1 MFLLKIKFVLICFG
15 KFVEK
20 YKKSNFNNNIMNN
33 SSSIYHNTALN

>member
-1 MFLLKIKFVLICFG
+1 MFFG

-33 SSSIYHNTALN
+33 LSSIYHNTALN